1 MMKNI
6 FALLLV
12 AAPAL
17 MVAAEELYPCEPDAT
32 GRFYVPGT
40 AGGEMRYCDWAARA
54 DTEERCKIE
63 QVAWQ
68 CPVTC
73 QVPCIDTSGDALVFG
88 AAAVDP
94 TSTGGGSNNW
104 GYIAGGVLAGLALV
118 IVGAAVLSNKKNS
131 KEVEPAISIDE
142 DENLDELYNPYEQSR
157 VESKT
162 SVNTG
167 NLQGKGS
174 FIDSCCAPC

>member
-1 MMKNI
+1 MKNI
-6 FALLLV
+6 FALLLI
-12 AAPAL
+12 AATAL

-40 AGGEMRYCDWAARA
+40 ADGEMRYCDWAART

-118 IVGAAVLSNKKNS
+118 IVGAAVLSGKKKNN
-131 KEVEPAISIDE
+131 EVGPAISIDE